1 MTAKKWEIRVV
12 LEEELGADVEAYN
25 LEQQVK
31 EAIKRQMRGYSAGAL
46 ISGLE
51 DLRLLCVEASEL
63 LEDEE

>member
-1 MTAKKWEIRVV
+1 M
-12 LEEELGADVEAYN
+12 N